1 MKEHRDKGLCYNY
14 DEKYD
19 SDHQCT
25 IKKFYLLNADDI
37 DDSID
42 EEEEVTM
49 EEVANDPNN
58 TEDEVPKIS
67 YNAFSGI
74 SSL

>member
-49 EEVANDPNN
+49 EEVAK
-58 TEDEVPKIS
+58 EVTFIMKFMIICKIGYQNEIQS
-67 YNAFSGI
+67 C
-74 SSL
+74 